1 MGAAFG
7 ARQVKLRAPTDDIA
21 PMCQIVPQ
29 NLIQRQHFRKPVNE
43 TEQARAEIRLHLRM
57 LIELVEN
64 HLRNLAAFQ
73 DNDDA
78 DVAIGFVADI

>member
-1 MGAAFG
+1 
-7 ARQVKLRAPTDDIA
+7 
-21 PMCQIVPQ
+21 
-29 NLIQRQHFRKPVNE
+29 
-43 TEQARAEIRLHLRM
+43 M

-64 HLRNLAAFQ
+64 HLRNLPAFQ